1 MNLVIGCDHGGFL
14 LKGILIEYLTK
25 EGHAVRDF
33 GCYSPESMD
42 YPDMALPLAETVAS
56 GAYERGIVIC
66 TTGVGVSICANKV
79 NGIRCALCTNV
90 HMAEMTRRHN
100 DANML
105 ALGEQVLEPALAK
118 EIVDAFLT
126 TPFDGGERH
135 VRRIGKIRAY
145 EENR

>member
-1 MNLVIGCDHGGFL
+1 MNIAIGCDHGGFT
-14 LKGILIEYLTK
+14 LKGILIDYLTEK
-25 EGHAVRDF
+25 GHRVHDF
-33 GCYSPESMD
+33 GCYNTDSMD
-42 YPDMALPLAETVAS
+42 YPDMAFPLAESVAG
-56 GAYERGIVIC
+56 GAYERGVVIC

>member
-1 MNLVIGCDHGGFL
+1 MNIAIGCDHGGFT
-14 LKGILIEYLTK
+14 LKGILIDYLTEK
-25 EGHAVRDF
+25 GYEVRDF
-33 GCYSPESMD
+33 GCYSAESMD
-42 YPDMALPLAETVAS
+42 YPDMAFPLAEAVAG

-79 NGIRCALCTNV
+79 KGIRCALCTNA

-105 ALGEQVLEPALAK
+105 ALGAQVLEPELTK
-118 EIVDAFLT
+118 QVVDTFLT

-135 VRRIGKIRAY
+135 ARRIGKIAAY
-145 EENR
+145 EGNG

>member
-1 MNLVIGCDHGGFL
+1 MNIAIGCDHGGFT
-14 LKGILIEYLTK
+14 LKGLLIAYLTDK
-25 EGHAVRDF
+25 GHSVHDF

-42 YPDMALPLAETVAS
+42 YPDMAFPVAEAVAA
-56 GAYERGIVIC
+56 GTYERGIVIC

-79 NGIRCALCTNV
+79 RGIRCALCTNA

-105 ALGEQVLEPALAK
+105 ALGEHVLEADLAK
-118 EIVDAFLT
+118 EILDVFLS

-145 EENR
+145 EESR